1 MVCENCFGL
10 LSISIACF
18 IIGLILLKKYFDE
31 ENRFTL
37 FMILFFLFA
46 GLGWF
51 FWFITTEMVL
61 NIYNDIKAILMIVG
75 ILPQLILL
83 IFILTFYEVSLIIR
97 VIIILVAVF
106 LSILHIF
113 FPLLKISMIVS
124 SVIIIS
130 NGILFILN
138 WKKNQ
143 DLKSLFFAIGLFLI
157 LIGESLTFISKLIQ
171 GIFLTITAII
181 WFITYSGLLE
191 KLS

>member
-143 DLKSLFFAIGLFLI
+143 DLKSLFFAIGLFII